1 VVFYRNG
8 KFNASQDCGVLKV
21 KNKKICTKFLSFLLK
36 IEAPKFV
43 HNLAS
48 RPKLSQKVMA
58 EIELSFPPLE
68 IQEKI
73 ADILFAFEKLCNDLV
88 EGIPAE
94 VEMRKKQLD
103 YYQNFLFNWVQEQKT
118 QLEQIM

>member
-1 VVFYRNG
+1 
-8 KFNASQDCGVLKV
+8 
-21 KNKKICTKFLSFLLK
+21 
-36 IEAPKFV
+36 KFV

>member
-1 VVFYRNG
+1 
-8 KFNASQDCGVLKV
+8 
-21 KNKKICTKFLSFLLK
+21 
-36 IEAPKFV
+36 
-43 HNLAS
+43 
-48 RPKLSQKVMA
+48 
-58 EIELSFPPLE
+58 
-68 IQEKI
+68 QEKI